1 MSSTQQL
8 LQTIDQLQ
16 SQGVR
21 KVTVTVLPSQI
32 TRRRKSAI

>member
-8 LQTIDQLQ
+8 LQTIDTLKAH
-16 SQGVR
+16 GHY

-32 TRRRKSAI
+32 KRRRKSVL